1 MKRILISGA
10 SIAGPTLAYWLHR
23 YGFEVTVVERA
34 PELRTG
40 GQAVDIRGSAREV
53 IERMGL
59 MADVRARHTGVVGL
73 RMVDGVNR
81 ERWRW
86 GVELTGHSGGIIA
99 DLEILRTD
107 LARILHAA
115 TEPDVEYVFGDS
127 ITGLEQHREGVEV
140 TFESGSVRRFDVV
153 VGADGLHS
161 AVRRLAFGP
170 EPEFVT
176 DQGYY
181 KVIFAAETS
190 LDLGNWQV
198 MCALPGRRRAGLY
211 PTSTGQTRGM
221 FFFAAPPVGYD
232 RRDLDGQKA
241 IVADAFA
248 DCGWEIPRMVESMW
262 KTSDF
267 YFDRESMVCV
277 PEWSRGRA
285 VLVGDAVSGGSAGM
299 GTSMAIVAAYVLA
312 GELAAAGGEHERAFA
327 RYRRKLGGY
336 VSANQ
341 KPMPGGVN
349 LFLPRSARTV
359 WLGDQLT
366 RLMLAGPWRR
376 LLTGD
381 MGSKA
386 ESVTLEK
393 YAIAAQT
400 VDEVR

>member
-40 GQAVDIRGSAREV
+40 GQAVDVRGSAREV
-53 IERMGL
+53 IELMGL
-59 MADVRARHTGVVGL
+59 MPSVRARHTGTVGIRVV
-73 RMVDGVNR
+73 DAANR

-86 GVELTGHSGGIIA
+86 GAELSGHSGGIIA

-107 LARILHAA
+107 LARILYDA
-115 TEPDVEYVFGDS
+115 TTPGVEYVFGDS
-127 ITGLEQHREGVEV
+127 ITDLRQHDEGVDV
-140 TFESGSVRRFDVV
+140 TFSSGAERRFDVV

-161 AVRRLAFGP
+161 RVRRLAFGP
-170 EPEFVT
+170 EPDYVR

-181 KVIFAAETS
+181 KVIFAAETG
-190 LDLGNWQV
+190 LDLGGWQAMHV
-198 MCALPGRRRAGLY
+198 LPGRRRASLY
-211 PTSTGQTRGM
+211 PTATGQTRGM
-221 FFFAAPPVGYD
+221 FFFAAPPVAYD
-232 RRDLDGQKA
+232 RGDTRAQKK
-241 IVADAFA
+241 IVAEAFA
-248 DCGWEIPRMVESMW
+248 ECGWEIPRMVESMW
-262 KTSDF
+262 ETSDF
-267 YFDRESMVCV
+267 YFDRESMVSV

-312 GELAAAGGEHERAFA
+312 GELAASDGDHARAFA
-327 RYRRKLGGY
+327 EYRRKLGGY

-341 KPMPGGVN
+341 KPMPGGVK
-349 LFLPRSARTV
+349 LFLPRSAGV
-359 WLGDQLT
+359 IWLGDQLT

-376 LLTGD
+376 KLTGD
-381 MGSKA
+381 LGGNA

-393 YAIAAQT
+393 YLSSVQT
-400 VDEVR
+400 VDEAR